1 MLSIQQFL
9 TKNMT
14 PVPYPLHSPSLSPS
28 NFFCCCFPNE
38 NNPQREMFAD
48 VEEVKQKMAETL
60 KVIKTDDFKNCLE
73 QRKKH
78 LDRCI
83 ASKAEYFEGD

>member
-1 MLSIQQFL
+1 
-9 TKNMT
+9 
-14 PVPYPLHSPSLSPS
+14 
-28 NFFCCCFPNE
+28 
-38 NNPQREMFAD
+38 MFAD

-83 ASKAEYFEGD
+83 ASKEEYFEGD